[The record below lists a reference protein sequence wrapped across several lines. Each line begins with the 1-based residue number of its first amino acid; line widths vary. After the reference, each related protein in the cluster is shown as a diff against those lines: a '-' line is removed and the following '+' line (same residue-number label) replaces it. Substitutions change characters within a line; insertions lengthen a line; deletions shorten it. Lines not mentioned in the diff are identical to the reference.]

1 MDERV
6 DLGALRLDD
15 IRRAQLVAAIMERA
29 ASEVPDPAAPDPLR
43 REAIDVNPMVILS
56 EWLRPALA
64 AAAVVVLI
72 SGSLL
77 ALTLDAPGPSVGLT
91 DVLAVPRPANE
102 WLVGERAPTISDL
115 LIAMESE
122 AR

>member
-1 MDERV
+1 MMDERM
-6 DLGALRLDD
+6 DLAALRLDD
-15 IRRAQLVAAIMERA
+15 IRRAQLVASIMARA
-29 ASEVPDPAAPDPLR
+29 EPELAR
-43 REAIDVNPMVILS
+43 RDTIDVSPMAILS

-64 AAAVVVLI
+64 AAAVVVMI
-72 SGSLL
+72 CGSLL
-77 ALTLDAPGPSVGLT
+77 AVTLESPGPGVGYT

-115 LIAMESE
+115 LIAMEGE

>member
-29 ASEVPDPAAPDPLR
+29 GPELLR

-72 SGSLL
+72 CGSLL

-122 AR
+122 IR